1 MNPQTIADAAMRAMV
16 RARDGASAESTPI
29 WMPSEPRFANP
40 QSAYDAIVYPRCESG
55 LSLAAIALSAARRK
69 WGD

>member
-1 MNPQTIADAAMRAMV
+1 MPAMPAACSVETKPHTIAEPAMRAMT

-40 QSAYDAIVYPRCESG
+40 QRA
-55 LSLAAIALSAARRK
+55 
-69 WGD
+69 